1 MGEGQKGAQEGIL
14 VVRDVDKRF
23 GQKQVLKGVSLEI
36 FPGEIFGIIGVSG
49 VGKTTLL
56 ELLIGFLKSDKGEV
70 LFRSGEALGL
80 SGSSTYRSVIEEQR
94 KFKGVFGFA
103 AQSPSFYGD
112 LTIEENLRYFGSLYG
127 LSRRSIEENI
137 TTLLNL
143 VGLSENRKAF
153 ANELSGGMQKRL
165 DIACAMIHNPK
176 ILILDEPT
184 ADLDIL
190 LRKQMWDLVRDINRK
205 GTTVLISSHF
215 LDEIETLCNR
225 IVLLHNQGVLWQGS
239 VKELKNTYAKSEEI
253 HLETEPGDYA
263 KVLAALKEKK
273 LSILNAE
280 IDGDLLIIYASEADL
295 VLHHLIHILEKL
307 KEKIIDVELRRPSL
321 SDVFESLTKRT

>member
-1 MGEGQKGAQEGIL
+1 MGEGQKGAQEGVL

-23 GQKQVLKGVSLEI
+23 GQKQVLKGVSLQI

-80 SGSSTYRSVIEEQR
+80 SGSSTYRSVIDEQR
-94 KFKGVFGFA
+94 KFKSVFGFA

-127 LSRRSIEENI
+127 LSRRTIEENM

-143 VGLSENRKAF
+143 VGLSESRKAF
-153 ANELSGGMQKRL
+153 ANQLSGGMQKRL

-273 LSILNAE
+273 LSIQNAE

-307 KEKIIDVELRRPSL
+307 KEKISDVELRRPSL
-321 SDVFESLTKRT
+321 SDVFESLTQRK